1 MALAFPGQAASAQS
15 GPALPSGGTV
25 VGGQAQILAPAAGQ
39 LLIDQQ
45 TARAVIDWRS
55 FSIGEGGRVHFQNG
69 SGATLN
75 RVLGGDP
82 SRIAGLLSATGSV
95 WLVNPAG
102 VLVSPTGEVTTGG
115 SFIASTRSIAPA
127 AFMAGGG
134 LLEGSSAA
142 ALENDGRIEAGG
154 DVVLIGRLVE
164 NRGSVK
170 AGADARLISAE
181 RIVLHEA
188 GADGRV
194 HVEIAPEAG
203 AEGAVRNSGRIEAA
217 AAELRAVGGN
227 VYALAADTGGIV
239 RATGVAREGGRILLV
254 GDTGVTVG
262 GTLDASGTTGGA
274 IDVTGSGI
282 AVQNG
287 ARILAGGTSGDG
299 GTVRVGGTLKGGPGL
314 ATADRLLVEDG
325 AVIDVSS
332 VDGRGGTAILWA
344 NEWTRFEGLIRA
356 DGGLG
361 GGFVETSAKGAL
373 GIENG
378 RVEVGNGDWLLDPRN
393 VTIGTGGFNP
403 GGPYPNPF
411 IIAPPDAAGAYTVS
425 RNALQNAL
433 NLGSNVIVT
442 TEQPAR
448 TDPGNITV
456 SASVSWTGSGSLTLR
471 ADNNIT
477 VSSSISSTGTGSL
490 TLLAG
495 ATNPAG
501 SIATTSTLT
510 MARGAIT
517 MTAPG
522 SISIGGTVN
531 LSNTGSL
538 SATAGSNITVGGAI
552 NAAAGS
558 SGSVLLDAGNAL
570 QMNNAMNLQGSA
582 SFRGI
587 GRGSGISFAGS
598 GNRTIRTGTGALTL
612 EAPGANGDIVIGRNA
627 NLVGNFQLLT
637 GGGALTVT
645 AGRDIRL
652 VSSPFSNGRWTR
664 VGNLSANIPISLS
677 AGRDVTWEVGNF
689 ADNFVE
695 VVTSGTLSV
704 SAGRAINQQP
714 STLSP
719 ARLQGRGTSVTLT
732 APSATFNGLVESRG
746 ETLLQGGAFRFGTT
760 SPLFTLNANRS
771 FTLAAGST
779 ITSASALNIST
790 TGTGDIAF
798 GGAVSGTTLQATA
811 GDEVRIGAPIQMSGS
826 GNAILLGAGV
836 RLVNLAGQS
845 LSAPNGRWL
854 TYSVSPFDDIGW
866 QDLNPDAPNLY
877 GRTLGFLPPVSSPG
891 TGNRRIYSFVP
902 VLTLTGDSPTKTYGQ
917 SGPALGF
924 SVSGLVPG
932 DSLSTALV
940 GGTATVTSSG
950 TPATAPVGT
959 YATVVAAQAT
969 AQGYQLSLVPGT
981 LTVDPA
987 PLIVRAA
994 PQTRQY
1000 GTTDPTLTFTAN
1012 GFVNG
1017 ESASVLSGALV
1028 RAPGENVG
1036 VYAIGQGTL
1045 SATNYSISF
1054 VGADFTITRA
1064 PLSVTAIAQTREYG
1078 IGDPTFTFSAS
1089 GFLLSDTASTALTGA
1104 LARAPGENVGL
1115 YTIGQGT
1122 LAAQNYDISFTPAN
1136 LSITPAPLDVD
1147 ALPASK
1153 IYGENDPIFT
1163 FTASGFRL
1171 GDTAASL
1178 TGALSRTPGENV
1190 GVYDI
1195 TLGTLSNPN
1204 YAISFGDASF
1214 TINPATLRVIANPV
1228 TREYGRDDPILTFT
1242 LSGLVAGDQ
1251 PSILTG
1257 GLVRDPG
1264 ENVGVYA
1271 IQQNGLAA
1279 PNYVID
1285 FVGADFTITPAPLRI
1300 TPANVSVN
1308 EADLPPDPPLAFTAT
1323 GFRRGDTAATA
1334 LTGALTRVGAGT
1346 NTPGDYAILPGTLAS
1361 TGNYVLSF
1369 DSAIFSVTQLA
1380 LTVIALDQR
1389 RLYGAA
1395 DPVFTFT
1402 VTGFRPGDD
1411 ASLLT
1416 GSLTR
1421 APGEGV
1427 GSYAITQGTL
1437 SAPGYSIA
1445 FTPGTLTIDPAPL
1458 RVTALNFTREY
1469 GLADPLPWAFTAT
1482 GFVPGE
1488 DASVLTGA
1496 LARVAGNNVG
1506 TYAIQQGSLSAAN
1519 YAIDFTPGTLTII
1532 PAPLT
1537 VVADDD
1543 TRVYG
1548 DLDPPVFTFDVT
1560 GFRQGDGPS
1569 ILTGA
1574 LVRDPGN
1581 DVGLYA
1587 IRQGTLS
1594 AGGNYSISFA
1604 NGTFEITPAGL
1615 QVTAD
1620 PLRRLYGDA
1629 DPVFTFTTSGLVAG
1643 DTTASALTGALTRD
1657 PGENVGAYAI
1667 TQGTLAARNYTISFT
1682 PGALTIDPA
1691 PLSVVG
1697 QNATREYG
1705 LADPLFAFAATGFR
1719 RGDTAAVLSGAL
1731 GRVAG
1736 EDVGL
1741 YQQTVGSLAAS
1752 NYVIDFTPG
1761 ALSITP
1767 APLAVAAVPES
1778 KIYGSA
1784 DPALAFN
1791 ASGFRLGDNAS
1802 VLTGTLA
1809 RAPGETVGSYAI
1821 GLGTLSAGPNYVIG
1835 FAGAQFTITPA
1846 PLTVTADNLAR
1857 LYGDPDPI
1865 LGFSVSGLVA
1875 GDTVT
1880 SALTGALARAPGE
1893 DVGLYAVTQGSLA
1906 AQNYSISFVP
1916 GSLSITPAPLSIV
1929 ADPGQKTYGQADP
1942 TLTFAASGFRLGDT
1956 IASLSGSLARDPGE
1970 EVGTYAITQG
1980 SLANPNYSISFSG
1993 GTFTIDPATLRVVA
2007 TAATKVYGDPDPS
2020 LGFVATGFQFADTA
2034 QTVITGALDRT
2045 PGETVAGSP
2054 YAIGPGTLSAGPNY
2068 VIAFESAPFTIS
2080 RRLLTLAVVGS
2091 VSRTYDATVTAT
2103 LGSANLQLGGV
2114 LPGDTVA
2121 VTAASAAFDTPDVGT
2136 GKLVTASGVT
2146 LSGAAAGNYAVA
2158 PTASGAIGT
2167 ITPAPLVATALD
2179 AERSFGVPNPPFALS
2194 LSGLLGSDTAQSIGL
2209 TGVSDANRVSPPG
2222 TYAINV
2228 AGNPRNYSVTRV
2240 SGILT
2245 VLPIPGLVQFVPE
2258 LIEVPAL
2265 GGYIQNGIG
2274 AGVTAISDTL
2284 LAARP
2289 IRAEDVVRGS
2299 RFTVSLQPSPPV
2311 GDNPA
2316 GASVFEGAGTSP

>member
-1 MALAFPGQAASAQS
+1 MGRGVLRRVGRLPCGPLAVALPIALAFPSQAASAEG

-39 LLIDQQ
+39 LLIDQH

-102 VLVSPTGEVTTGG
+102 VLVSPDGQVTTGG

-142 ALENDGRIEAGG
+142 GLENDGRIEAGG

-170 AGADARLISAE
+170 AGANARLISAE

-217 AAELRAVGGN
+217 VAELRAVGGN
-227 VYALAADTGGIV
+227 VYALAADTGGVV
-239 RATGVAREGGRILLV
+239 RATGVAHEGGRILLV
-254 GDTGVTVG
+254 GDAGVTVG

-282 AVQNG
+282 AVQSG

-299 GTVRVGGTLKGGPGL
+299 GTIRVGGALKGGPGL
-314 ATADRLLVEDG
+314 APADRLLVEVG
-325 AVIDVSS
+325 ALVDVSS
-332 VDGRGGTAILWA
+332 VDGRGGTAILWS
-344 NEWTRFEGLIRA
+344 EQWTRFEGLIRA

-361 GGFVETSAKGAL
+361 GGFVETSSRGAL

-378 RVEVGNGDWLLDPRN
+378 RVEVGNGDWLLDPRD
-393 VTIGTGGFNP
+393 VIIATGGFNP
-403 GGPYPNPF
+403 GAPYPNPF
-411 IIAPPDAAGAYTVS
+411 IIAPPNAAGAYTVS
-425 RNALQNAL
+425 RSALQNAL
-433 NLGSNVIVT
+433 NLGSNVTVT

-448 TDPGNITV
+448 TDLGNITV
-456 SASVSWTGSGSLTLR
+456 SASVSWTGPGSLTLR
-471 ADNNIT
+471 ADNSIAVNAA
-477 VSSSISSTGTGSL
+477 ISSTGTGSL

-495 ATNPAG
+495 ATNSAG
-501 SIATTSTLT
+501 SITTSATLT
-510 MARGAIT
+510 MAHGAIT

-522 SISIGGTVN
+522 SISIGGSVS

-552 NAAAGS
+552 NAAAAS

-570 QMNNAMNLQGSA
+570 QLNTGSNLQGSA

-598 GNRTIRTGTGALTL
+598 GNRTFRTGTGALTL

-652 VSSPFSNGRWTR
+652 VSSPFANGRWTS
-664 VGNLSANIPISLS
+664 VGSISANIPISLS

-719 ARLQGRGTSVTLT
+719 ARLQGHGTSVTLT
-732 APSATFNGLVESRG
+732 APSATLNGLVESRG
-746 ETLLQGGAFRFGTT
+746 ETLLQGGAFSFGTT
-760 SPLFTLNANRS
+760 SPLFTLNANRN
-771 FTLAAGST
+771 FTLTAGST

-845 LSAPNGRWL
+845 LRAPNGRWL
-854 TYSVSPFDDIGW
+854 TYSVSPFNDIGW

-891 TGNRRIYSFVP
+891 TGNRRLYSFVP

-932 DSLSTALV
+932 DSLATALV
-940 GGTATVTSSG
+940 SGTATVTSSG

-969 AQGYQLSLVPGT
+969 AQGYQLNLVSGT

-1017 ESASVLSGALV
+1017 ESASVLSGVLV

-1045 SATNYSISF
+1045 SAANYSISF

-1115 YTIGQGT
+1115 YAIGQGT
-1122 LAAQNYDISFTPAN
+1122 
-1136 LSITPAPLDVD
+1136 
-1147 ALPASK
+1147 
-1153 IYGENDPIFT
+1153 
-1163 FTASGFRL
+1163 
-1171 GDTAASL
+1171 
-1178 TGALSRTPGENV
+1178 
-1190 GVYDI
+1190 
-1195 TLGTLSNPN
+1195 
-1204 YAISFGDASF
+1204 
-1214 TINPATLRVIANPV
+1214 
-1228 TREYGRDDPILTFT
+1228 
-1242 LSGLVAGDQ
+1242 
-1251 PSILTG
+1251 
-1257 GLVRDPG
+1257 
-1264 ENVGVYA
+1264 
-1271 IQQNGLAA
+1271 
-1279 PNYVID
+1279 
-1285 FVGADFTITPAPLRI
+1285 
-1300 TPANVSVN
+1300 
-1308 EADLPPDPPLAFTAT
+1308 
-1323 GFRRGDTAATA
+1323 
-1334 LTGALTRVGAGT
+1334 
-1346 NTPGDYAILPGTLAS
+1346 
-1361 TGNYVLSF
+1361 
-1369 DSAIFSVTQLA
+1369 
-1380 LTVIALDQR
+1380 
-1389 RLYGAA
+1389 
-1395 DPVFTFT
+1395 
-1402 VTGFRPGDD
+1402 
-1411 ASLLT
+1411 
-1416 GSLTR
+1416 
-1421 APGEGV
+1421 
-1427 GSYAITQGTL
+1427 
-1437 SAPGYSIA
+1437 
-1445 FTPGTLTIDPAPL
+1445 
-1458 RVTALNFTREY
+1458 
-1469 GLADPLPWAFTAT
+1469 
-1482 GFVPGE
+1482 
-1488 DASVLTGA
+1488 
-1496 LARVAGNNVG
+1496 
-1506 TYAIQQGSLSAAN
+1506 
-1519 YAIDFTPGTLTII
+1519 
-1532 PAPLT
+1532 
-1537 VVADDD
+1537 
-1543 TRVYG
+1543 
-1548 DLDPPVFTFDVT
+1548 
-1560 GFRQGDGPS
+1560 
-1569 ILTGA
+1569 
-1574 LVRDPGN
+1574 
-1581 DVGLYA
+1581 
-1587 IRQGTLS
+1587 
-1594 AGGNYSISFA
+1594 
-1604 NGTFEITPAGL
+1604 
-1615 QVTAD
+1615 
-1620 PLRRLYGDA
+1620 
-1629 DPVFTFTTSGLVAG
+1629 
-1643 DTTASALTGALTRD
+1643 
-1657 PGENVGAYAI
+1657 
-1667 TQGTLAARNYTISFT
+1667 
-1682 PGALTIDPA
+1682 
-1691 PLSVVG
+1691 
-1697 QNATREYG
+1697 
-1705 LADPLFAFAATGFR
+1705 
-1719 RGDTAAVLSGAL
+1719 
-1731 GRVAG
+1731 
-1736 EDVGL
+1736 
-1741 YQQTVGSLAAS
+1741 
-1752 NYVIDFTPG
+1752 
-1761 ALSITP
+1761 
-1767 APLAVAAVPES
+1767 
-1778 KIYGSA
+1778 
-1784 DPALAFN
+1784 
-1791 ASGFRLGDNAS
+1791 
-1802 VLTGTLA
+1802 
-1809 RAPGETVGSYAI
+1809 
-1821 GLGTLSAGPNYVIG
+1821 
-1835 FAGAQFTITPA
+1835 
-1846 PLTVTADNLAR
+1846 
-1857 LYGDPDPI
+1857 
-1865 LGFSVSGLVA
+1865 
-1875 GDTVT
+1875 
-1880 SALTGALARAPGE
+1880 
-1893 DVGLYAVTQGSLA
+1893 LA

-1929 ADPGQKTYGQADP
+1929 ADPGRKTYGQPDP

-1956 IASLSGSLARDPGE
+1956 VASLSGSLARDPGE
-1970 EVGTYAITQG
+1970 DVGAYAITQG
-1980 SLANPNYSISFSG
+1980 SLANPNYSISFNG

-2007 TAATKVYGDPDPS
+2007 TAATKVYGDPDPA

-2034 QTVITGALDRT
+2034 QTVITGALDRA

-2054 YAIGPGTLSAGPNY
+2054 YTIGPGTLAAGPNY

-2103 LGSANLQLGGV
+2103 LGSGNLRLSGV

-2121 VTAASAAFDTPDVGT
+2121 ATAASAAFDTPDVGT

-2158 PTASGAIGT
+2158 PSASGAIGT
-2167 ITPAPLVATALD
+2167 ITPAPLVAVALD
-2179 AERSFGVPNPPFALS
+2179 AQRPFGVANPPLLLS
-2194 LSGLLGSDTAQSIGL
+2194 LSGLMGADTAQSIGL
-2209 TGVSDANRVSPPG
+2209 AAVTNAGLRSPPG
-2222 TYAINV
+2222 PYVIDV
-2228 AGNPRNYSVTRV
+2228 SGNPRNYSVTRV

-2289 IRAEDVVRGS
+2289 VRAEDVVRGS

-2311 GDNPA
+2311 GDSPA